1 MSGRPRRNQFSGND
15 LSRAKPRRVLFRN
28 GLDLSTNRL
37 PEGPEYLH
45 LDRFGERLQHARWA
59 VAAWPE
65 EERRDAEIILDIYD
79 EEDMDILFAWR
90 RSLAGPESPV
100 WPLLEAPE
108 LPVSPPIP
116 RRSSHSGS
124 SNEQSEM
131 RLQ

>member
-1 MSGRPRRNQFSGND
+1 
-15 LSRAKPRRVLFRN
+15 VVFRN
-28 GLDLSTNRL
+28 GVDLSTNRL

-45 LDRFGERLQHARWA
+45 LDRFRERLQAARVV

-100 WPLLEAPE
+100 WPLLEALE
-108 LPVSPPIP
+108 LPA
-116 RRSSHSGS
+116 
-124 SNEQSEM
+124 
-131 RLQ
+131 